1 MRRFACLLLLVGVWL
16 LATPLGT
23 LAQADS
29 SSAVE
34 VVFLNVGQGDAAF
47 IRSPEGKVALIDA
60 GERAGLVEVL
70 RAHGIDTIDIAIASH
85 PHTDH
90 IGAMADVI
98 QAMPVRYYMDN
109 AVPHTSATYL
119 HLMQVL
125 RDSDITY
132 LQPVSRTIALGSV
145 SLKILPPPTR
155 AILNLN
161 DRSVGVIVEHGTF
174 RALLTGDSERAELLH
189 FLQLGV
195 PDVTVMK
202 VPHHGSDD
210 AVLPSFIQTTSPE
223 LAVISCGR
231 WNQSGHPSPLTLRAY
246 REAGV
251 ATLRTDVDGEVRVW
265 GAEDGRFSIWTER
278 EGMVYEGVASNEP
291 MPEQEQADP
300 RLGIQASSD
309 ILSLWVIPDAPGDDH
324 ENLNGEYSV
333 ISNHGTEPLQ
343 IGGWTLCDAAQHCFT
358 FPQDSRIPGGQR
370 VTLFT
375 GYGRSD
381 GVRFY
386 MGSGSPVWSNEG
398 DVATLY
404 DSQRQVVVTYV
415 Y

>member
-1 MRRFACLLLLVGVWL
+1 M
-16 LATPLGT
+16 
-23 LAQADS
+23 
-29 SSAVE
+29 
-34 VVFLNVGQGDAAF
+34 
-47 IRSPEGKVALIDA
+47 ALIDA

-90 IGAMADVI
+90 IGAMAEVI

-109 AVPHTSATYL
+109 GVPHTTATYRRL
-119 HLMQVL
+119 LEVL
-125 RDSDITY
+125 QASDVVY
-132 LQPVSRTIALGSV
+132 LQPVSRTIGLGSV
-145 SLKILPPPTR
+145 RLLILPPPARQTS
-155 AILNLN
+155 NLN
-161 DRSVGVIVEHGTF
+161 NRSVGVVVEHGTF
-174 RALLTGDSERAELLH
+174 RALLTGDSERTELLH

-210 AVLPSFIQTTSPE
+210 AVLPRFIQATAPE

-231 WNQSGHPSPLTLRAY
+231 GNQSGHPSPLTLRAY

-265 GAEDGRFSIWTER
+265 GVEDGRFGIWTER
-278 EGMVYEGVASNEP
+278 EGVIYEGVAINERT
-291 MPEQEQADP
+291 PEQKQADP
-300 RLGIQASSD
+300 RLEVQATSD
-309 ILSLWVIPDAPGDDH
+309 ILSLWVIADAPGNDH
-324 ENLNGEYSV
+324 QNLNGEYAV
-333 ISNHGTEPLQ
+333 ITNNGTEALQ
-343 IGGWTLCDAAQHCFT
+343 IGGWTLCDAARHCFT
-358 FPQDSRIPGGQR
+358 FPQDSSIPAGQR

-386 MGSGSPVWSNEG
+386 MGSGSAVWNNDG

-404 DSQRQVVVTYV
+404 DSQRQVVVTYA

>member
-1 MRRFACLLLLVGVWL
+1 M
-16 LATPLGT
+16 
-23 LAQADS
+23 
-29 SSAVE
+29 
-34 VVFLNVGQGDAAF
+34 
-47 IRSPEGKVALIDA
+47 ALIDA

-98 QAMPVRYYMDN
+98 QSMPVRYYMDN
-109 AVPHTSATYL
+109 GVPHTSATYRRL
-119 HLMQVL
+119 LEVL
-125 RDSDITY
+125 QASDVVY
-132 LQPVSRTIALGSV
+132 LQPVSRTIELGSV
-145 SLKILPPPTR
+145 RLIILPPPARQT
-155 AILNLN
+155 LNLN
-161 DRSVGVIVEHGTF
+161 NRSVGVVVEHGTF

-210 AVLPSFIQTTSPE
+210 AVLPRFIQTTAPE
-223 LAVISCGR
+223 IAVISCGR

-251 ATLRTDVDGEVRVW
+251 ATLRTDIDGEVRVW
-265 GAEDGRFSIWTER
+265 GVEDGRFSIWTER
-278 EGMVYEGVASNEP
+278 EGMVYEGVAINEP
-291 MPEQEQADP
+291 TAEQTQTHP
-300 RLGIQASSD
+300 RLETQTSSD
-309 ILSLWVIPDAPGDDH
+309 ILSLWVISDAPGDDH
-324 ENLNGEYSV
+324 QNLNGEYAV
-333 ISNHGTEPLQ
+333 IANSGTEPLQ
-343 IGGWTLCDAAQHCFT
+343 IGGWTLCDGAQHCFT
-358 FPQDSRIPGGQR
+358 FPQDSRIPAGQR

-375 GYGRSD
+375 GYGRTD

-386 MGSGSPVWSNEG
+386 MGSGSAVWNNEG

>member
-1 MRRFACLLLLVGVWL
+1 MRRIACPLLLVGVWL
-16 LATPLGT
+16 LATPLST

-34 VVFLNVGQGDAAF
+34 VVFLDVGQGDAAF

-60 GERAGLVEVL
+60 GERAGLAEVL

-109 AVPHTSATYL
+109 GVSHTSATYL
-119 HLMQVL
+119 HLMGVL

-132 LQPVSRTIALGSV
+132 LQPVSRTIELGSV
-145 SLKILPPPTR
+145 RLRILPPPAR
-155 AILNLN
+155 ATSNLN
-161 DRSVGVIVEHGTF
+161 NRSVGVVVEHGTF
-174 RALLTGDSERAELLH
+174 RALLTGDSERTELLH

-202 VPHHGSDD
+202 VPHLGSDD
-210 AVLPSFIQTTSPE
+210 AVLPRFIQATAPE

-231 WNQSGHPSPLTLRAY
+231 WNQSGHPSPITLRAY

-251 ATLRTDVDGEVRVW
+251 ATLRTDIDGEVRVW
-265 GAEDGRFSIWTER
+265 GVEDGRFSIWTER
-278 EGMVYEGVASNEP
+278 EGMVYEGVAINEP
-291 MPEQEQADP
+291 TAEQTQTDP
-300 RLGIQASSD
+300 RLETQASSD
-309 ILSLWVIPDAPGDDH
+309 ILSLWVISDAPGNDH
-324 ENLNGEYSV
+324 QNLNGEYAV
-333 ISNHGTEPLQ
+333 IASNGTEALP
-343 IGGWTLCDAAQHCFT
+343 IGGWTLCDAARHCFT
-358 FPQDSRIPGGQR
+358 VPQDSRIPAGQR

-375 GYGRSD
+375 GYGRTD

-386 MGSGSPVWSNEG
+386 MGSGSAVWNNDG

-404 DSQRQVVVTYV
+404 DSQGQVVVTYV